1 MSALH
6 ATPITLLRGAESIIV
21 RHRGDRTT
29 IDGSIGDDHRFS
41 VDTLPPLL
49 TAYGPGGAIET
60 VSWPIVTAKFH
71 KSWQT
76 VAMMLRTGD
85 QLRPVIVANNTSEAL
100 SEANVVVNE
109 LAIEIF
115 RPVKGKAQPKVMHF
129 ALDHE
134 VYVRR
139 AVRTGNLRRAAR

>member
-6 ATPITLLRGAESIIV
+6 AAPITFLRGADSIVV
-21 RHRGDRTT
+21 RHRGDHTT
-29 IDGSIGDDHRFS
+29 IDGTCGDHRFS
-41 VDTLPPLL
+41 VDTLPALL

-60 VSWPIVTAKFH
+60 VGWPIVTAEFH

-85 QLRPVIVANNTSEAL
+85 QLRPVIVANNTSDAL

-115 RPVKGKAQPKVMHF
+115 RPVKGKAEPKVMHF
-129 ALDHE
+129 VLDNE
-134 VYVRR
+134 VYVRS